1 MSLLYEIN
9 QKLNVLLG
17 NTVENIRIK
26 YFSDTHALKYVG
38 GEEKSNWVD
47 LRAAEDVD
55 LKAGEFKIISLGVA
69 MELPKGYE
77 ALVVPRSSTFKNY
90 GILQTN
96 SVGVIDN
103 SYCGDEDVWGMPVY
117 ATRDTHI
124 SKNERIAQ
132 FRIFRR
138 QPTLNFMATY
148 HLGNKSRGGF
158 GTTGTN

>member
-1 MSLLYEIN
+1 MSLLQDIYKTMNE
-9 QKLNVLLG
+9 LLG
-17 NTVENIRIK
+17 NTVENIRIR
-26 YFSDTHALKYVG
+26 YFSDTYALKYVG

-55 LKAGEFKIISLGVA
+55 LKAGEFKLISLGVA

-90 GILQTN
+90 GIIQAN
-96 SVGVIDN
+96 SIGVIDN
-103 SYCGDEDVWGMPVY
+103 SYCGDDDVWMMPVY

-132 FRIFRR
+132 FRIFRK
-138 QPTLNFMATY
+138 QPTLNFLATY
-148 HLGNKSRGGF
+148 KLGNKNRGGI
-158 GTTGTN
+158 GSTGTN